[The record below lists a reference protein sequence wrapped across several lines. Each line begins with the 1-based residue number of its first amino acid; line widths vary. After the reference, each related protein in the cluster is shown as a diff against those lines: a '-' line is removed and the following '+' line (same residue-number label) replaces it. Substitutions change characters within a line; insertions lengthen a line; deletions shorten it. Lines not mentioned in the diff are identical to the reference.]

1 MNFARF
7 HKKVVASLYV
17 WCKYWNISTW

>member
-1 MNFARF
+1 MHFARF